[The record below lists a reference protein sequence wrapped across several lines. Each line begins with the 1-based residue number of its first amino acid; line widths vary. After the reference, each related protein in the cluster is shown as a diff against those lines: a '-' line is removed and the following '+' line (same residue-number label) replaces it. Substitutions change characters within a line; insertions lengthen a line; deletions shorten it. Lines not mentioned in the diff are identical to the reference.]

1 MRVPK
6 NIRDNL
12 RFLIAEVSSQVE
24 TLRDCFETG
33 SMEDAQRILD
43 RSGYAYNL
51 MLRIHEDCHK
61 RVRGSD
67 AAANAARTAGSGATL
82 GSRFEELAELRRQS
96 GSLTDLEIGFCLDTA
111 HCLAAA
117 GATP

>member
-12 RFLIAEVSSQVE
+12 RFLIAEVGSQVE
-24 TLRDCFETG
+24 ALRDCFETS

-61 RVRGSD
+61 RVRGAD
-67 AAANAARTAGSGATL
+67 AATNAVRAAGSIA
-82 GSRFEELAELRRQS
+82 SELERIS
-96 GSLTDLEIGFCLDTA
+96 SLCRTCAKQMGQQ
-111 HCLAAA
+111 
-117 GATP
+117 